1 MVTNELGPV
10 VFNTLELSGVER
22 VFVVSGPNQGGKT
35 TFARTFGQLHHL
47 ASIGCP
53 VPGTDVQTYLFDRI
67 FTHFEREEDVERLSG
82 KLEDDLVRIQDI
94 LVQATPKSILIMNEI
109 FTSTALNDARYLGT
123 QIMERVIALDLF
135 CVFVTFV
142 DEIASMGD
150 SVVSVMSTIV
160 PDNPAQ
166 RTFRVVR
173 APANGLAFA
182 MALAEKHGLSYSR
195 LKERMGR

>member
-1 MVTNELGPV
+1 
-10 VFNTLELSGVER
+10 
-22 VFVVSGPNQGGKT
+22 
-35 TFARTFGQLHHL
+35 
-47 ASIGCP
+47 
-53 VPGTDVQTYLFDRI
+53 
-67 FTHFEREEDVERLSG
+67 
-82 KLEDDLVRIQDI
+82 
-94 LVQATPKSILIMNEI
+94 
-109 FTSTALNDARYLGT
+109 
-123 QIMERVIALDLF
+123 
-135 CVFVTFV
+135 
-142 DEIASMGD
+142 MGD